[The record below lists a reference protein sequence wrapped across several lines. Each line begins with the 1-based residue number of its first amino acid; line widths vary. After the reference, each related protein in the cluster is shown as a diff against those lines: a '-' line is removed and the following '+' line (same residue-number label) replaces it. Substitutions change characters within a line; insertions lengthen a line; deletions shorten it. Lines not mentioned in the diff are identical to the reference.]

1 MPILKNFCEW
11 LLLSFEVL
19 KVIVFEVLK
28 FEVFV
33 AKHLNKLHKVLKL
46 FWIIPSLKRKHED
59 LQRTAKAP
67 GQTKL
72 SFVQPIPKEP
82 EVVSIMGR
90 LIKLLKFFW
99 MKMLK
104 ESFTFSEFV
113 TYGVNNLH

>member
-46 FWIIPSLKRKHED
+46 FWIIPSLKRKHKD

-72 SFVQPIPKEP
+72 FFVQPIPK
-82 EVVSIMGR
+82 VVSIMGR
-90 LIKLLKFFW
+90 LIKLSKFFW

-104 ESFTFSEFV
+104 ESFTCSEFV